1 MKKFLFIILA
11 LLLGTAVK
19 AQDIKN
25 FYTIENDGS
34 IELDITNYDFHER
47 FYTVYN
53 IFIDS
58 RFKISE
64 GKTNGLFKIK
74 SEENINSYLA
84 NLHSN
89 FSELDKYDL
98 DDMLYWAKEY
108 LPEEYVTSIL
118 LDIALE
124 NNRGTTLNDH
134 CVDSDPFCTS
144 EIIQFT
150 APANVSQESIPDA
163 GCLHTRPCPAWFHMR
178 INTPGQ
184 FIIHM
189 EGVDPATSQL
199 RDIDFC
205 LWGPFND
212 PATPCTAQLTTD
224 KIVDCSYSGHNTED
238 AYLGY
243 QSGHSHHGA
252 NHGTVN
258 YHVPESGEYYI
269 LLITNYS
276 QQNCRISFTKQD
288 NSGPGTTDCS
298 ILEPFLQANTPCY
311 GGSLRLE
318 ADSIADA
325 TYSWTSP
332 DNQSHT
338 GRTWNRNNA
347 TLNMSGIYSCYVVAG
362 TQSGT
367 ESINVT
373 VLPRVTSNFTHSAQC
388 IAGQPVQF
396 TGTET
401 TTPSGHTGEITY
413 RLWDFGDN
421 TTSTDINP
429 THTYANPGSYQVSY
443 TVRISGGNEG
453 ECPNTK
459 TETLTVLSSMSSS
472 IVGDAEICQNSTL
485 TLNASVNGGSG
496 QYNYEWKKDGVAIG
510 GNTSSLTLLMQE
522 PGTYH
527 FTCKVTDGYTTQTP
541 EFDVLVNELPV
552 VNISGPNHVNY
563 GQAASLSVPNTA
575 GYQYLWTPAELIATG
590 QGTSSVTTVGLES
603 EQPVTISLKTTTP
616 QGCENTGRITISL
629 GEQFYAFVEIA
640 GEEAVCK
647 DNATSLVARASGGNQ
662 AYTYQ
667 WSPDN
672 LILSGQG
679 TDSITTKDLPSTTT
693 FSCLVSDGTYSMS
706 DDKTVTVWQV
716 QDQDFTPASIA
727 CNEYYWEANNE
738 TFTEA
743 GDYVRTFY
751 NEHGCEYTITLH
763 LNADNLHY
771 TTYGNQV
778 QTMID
783 TCVNDDGYFIWSPAE
798 AVDSYL
804 IDMEYDGYIYHD
816 SHEFQSADGCP
827 RIEYNWLRLF
837 SKPSVDE
844 ELSGDTLVEAGF
856 GYLPRIYEYIAEN
869 LSGAG
874 TEGNYHP
881 PVYRWELFSYY
892 DTPNHI
898 QGTAYESAWYC
909 VEDPNI
915 ENKVYVY
922 INSEGNA
929 LLRCTITT
937 MCGIIRAEKFMWT
950 NGYKEGFSVNEVNYD
965 NMVNVFPNPSSG
977 DLYIGYSES
986 LSHNPLI
993 ISIFSYDGT
1002 LIDQISGNM
1011 DNTVTEYSMRDLTN
1025 GLYLVKIVGKDFSVI
1040 KKFVLNR

>member
-1 MKKFLFIILA
+1 MKKTVFIVLA
-11 LLLGTAVK
+11 LLLGMSLK
-19 AQDIKN
+19 AQQVKDFYSFDIKKIN
-25 FYTIENDGS
+25 HIEQRTHLLYLLNND
-34 IELDITNYDFHER
+34 ER
-47 FYTVYN
+47 FVVSTSDQDGVFTIRRSKDSYTFNLADTFNAFYAEEHA
-53 IFIDS
+53 IFCGMTKDEIGQS
-58 RFKISE
+58 
-64 GKTNGLFKIK
+64 
-74 SEENINSYLA
+74 
-84 NLHSN
+84 
-89 FSELDKYDL
+89 FSEWKSSLPDDFVASLMMDQYRKNRDNDL
-98 DDMLYWAKEY
+98 CAN
-108 LPEEYVTSIL
+108 
-118 LDIALE
+118 AF
-124 NNRGTTLNDH
+124 
-134 CVDSDPFCTS
+134 PFCT
-144 EIIQFT
+144 
-150 APANVSQESIPDA
+150 DA
-163 GCLHTRPCPAWFHMR
+163 GLYEFPAGVNAGSGEAGPDYDCLYTTPNPAWYYMR
-178 INTPGQ
+178 MAQPGDMT
-184 FIIHM
+184 IHM
-189 EGVDPATSQL
+189 YSTPSY
-199 RDIDFC
+199 DIDFC
-205 LWGPFND
+205 CWGPFSD
-212 PATPCTAQLTTD
+212 PVSPCPDGLTGA
-224 KIVDCSYSGHNTED
+224 KKVSCSYSAQATENCHIPST
-238 AYLGY
+238 A
-243 QSGHSHHGA
+243 Q
-252 NHGTVN
+252 N
-258 YHVPESGEYYI
+258 GEYYI
-269 LLITNYS
+269 LVITNYS
-276 QQNCRISFTKQD
+276 NQVCDITFSKTAG
-288 NSGPGTTDCS
+288 SGTTDCS

-373 VLPRVTSNFTHSAQC
+373 VLPRVTSNFTHTAQC

-443 TVRISGGNEG
+443 TVRILGGNEG

-527 FTCKVTDGYTTQTP
+527 FTCKVSDGYTTQTP
-541 EFDVLVNELPV
+541 EFDVIVNELPV

-575 GYQYLWTPAELIATG
+575 GYQYLWTPVELIATG

-662 AYTYQ
+662 SYTYQ

-950 NGYKEGFSVNEVNYD
+950 NGYKEGFSVNEINYD

>member
-1 MKKFLFIILA
+1 MKKTVFIVLA
-11 LLLGTAVK
+11 LLLGMSLK
-19 AQDIKN
+19 AQQVKDFYSFDIKKIN
-25 FYTIENDGS
+25 HIEQRTHLLYLLNND
-34 IELDITNYDFHER
+34 ER
-47 FYTVYN
+47 FVVSTSDQDGVFTIRRSKDSYTFNLADTFNDFYAEEHA
-53 IFIDS
+53 IFCGMTKDEIGQS
-58 RFKISE
+58 
-64 GKTNGLFKIK
+64 
-74 SEENINSYLA
+74 
-84 NLHSN
+84 
-89 FSELDKYDL
+89 FSEWKSSLPDDFVASLMMDQYRKNRDNDL
-98 DDMLYWAKEY
+98 CAN
-108 LPEEYVTSIL
+108 
-118 LDIALE
+118 AF
-124 NNRGTTLNDH
+124 
-134 CVDSDPFCTS
+134 PFCT
-144 EIIQFT
+144 
-150 APANVSQESIPDA
+150 DA
-163 GCLHTRPCPAWFHMR
+163 GLYEFPAGVNAGSGEAGPDYDCLYTTPNPAWYYMR
-178 INTPGQ
+178 MAQPGDMT
-184 FIIHM
+184 IHM
-189 EGVDPATSQL
+189 YSTPSY
-199 RDIDFC
+199 DIDFC
-205 LWGPFND
+205 CWGPFSD
-212 PATPCTAQLTTD
+212 PVSPCPDGLTGA
-224 KIVDCSYSGHNTED
+224 KKVSCSYSAQATENCHIPST
-238 AYLGY
+238 A
-243 QSGHSHHGA
+243 Q
-252 NHGTVN
+252 N
-258 YHVPESGEYYI
+258 GEYYI
-269 LLITNYS
+269 LVITNYS
-276 QQNCRISFTKQD
+276 NQVCDITFSKTAG
-288 NSGPGTTDCS
+288 SGTTDCS

-373 VLPRVTSNFTHSAQC
+373 VLPRVTSNFTHTAQC

-575 GYQYLWTPAELIATG
+575 GYQYLWTPVELIATG

-662 AYTYQ
+662 SYTYQ

>member
-1 MKKFLFIILA
+1 MKKTVFIVLA
-11 LLLGTAVK
+11 LLLGMSLK
-19 AQDIKN
+19 AQQVKDFYSFDIKKIN
-25 FYTIENDGS
+25 HIEQRTHLLYLLNND
-34 IELDITNYDFHER
+34 ER
-47 FYTVYN
+47 FVVSTSDQDGVFTIRRSKDSYTFNLADTFNAFYAEEHA
-53 IFIDS
+53 IFCGMTKDEIGQS
-58 RFKISE
+58 
-64 GKTNGLFKIK
+64 
-74 SEENINSYLA
+74 
-84 NLHSN
+84 
-89 FSELDKYDL
+89 FSEWKSSLPDDFVASLMMDQYRKNRDNDL
-98 DDMLYWAKEY
+98 CAN
-108 LPEEYVTSIL
+108 
-118 LDIALE
+118 AF
-124 NNRGTTLNDH
+124 
-134 CVDSDPFCTS
+134 PFCT
-144 EIIQFT
+144 
-150 APANVSQESIPDA
+150 DA
-163 GCLHTRPCPAWFHMR
+163 GLYEFPAGVNAGSGEAGPDYDCLYTTPNPAWYYMR
-178 INTPGQ
+178 MAQPGDMT
-184 FIIHM
+184 IHM
-189 EGVDPATSQL
+189 YSTPSY
-199 RDIDFC
+199 DIDFC
-205 LWGPFND
+205 CWGPFSD
-212 PATPCTAQLTTD
+212 PVSPCPDGLTGA
-224 KIVDCSYSGHNTED
+224 KKVSCSYSAQATENCHIPST
-238 AYLGY
+238 A
-243 QSGHSHHGA
+243 Q
-252 NHGTVN
+252 N
-258 YHVPESGEYYI
+258 GEYYI
-269 LLITNYS
+269 LVITNYS
-276 QQNCRISFTKQD
+276 NQVCDITFSKTAG
-288 NSGPGTTDCS
+288 SGTTDCS

-396 TGTET
+396 SGTET

-541 EFDVLVNELPV
+541 EFDVIVNELPV

-563 GQAASLSVPNTA
+563 GQAASLSVSNTA
-575 GYQYLWTPAELIATG
+575 GYQYLWTPVELIATG

-662 AYTYQ
+662 SYTYQ